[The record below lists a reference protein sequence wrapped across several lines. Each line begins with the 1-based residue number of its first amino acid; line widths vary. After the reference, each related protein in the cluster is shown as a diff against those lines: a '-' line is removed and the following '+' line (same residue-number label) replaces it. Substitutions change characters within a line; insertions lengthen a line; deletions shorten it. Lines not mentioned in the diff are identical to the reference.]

1 MIELDYT
8 VDSLEDL
15 DEFQEFYSENGL
27 SMVIRVVEGSY
38 MYEDGYLCELLE
50 SNGESLLMEG
60 DYFILKVGDKI
71 SFSE

>member
-1 MIELDYT
+1 LIELDYT

-50 SNGESLLMEG
+50 SNGESLLTEG